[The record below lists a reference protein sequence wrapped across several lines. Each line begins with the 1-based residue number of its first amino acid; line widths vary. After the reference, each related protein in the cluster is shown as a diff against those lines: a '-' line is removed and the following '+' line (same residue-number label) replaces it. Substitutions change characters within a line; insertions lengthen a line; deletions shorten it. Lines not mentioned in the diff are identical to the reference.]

1 MPPMLNEIERR
12 SIDTIGI
19 ARPVGARAAMEVR
32 IAAQFAENA
41 RLNALAVRDLA
52 APIARGIDVIV
63 DALRRGGKVMACGN
77 GGSAADAQHFAAEFV
92 NRFQIEREPLAALA
106 LTTDSSILTSIGND
120 YSFDLIFDKQVR
132 ALGRAGDVLVAI
144 STSGNSKDL
153 IAAMRSARRLA
164 IPVIALTGNGG
175 GAMKAL
181 LGEQDVHLCVPHHA
195 TPRIQEMHVLTL
207 HCICDGVDA
216 VLGGAAPY

>member
-1 MPPMLNEIERR
+1 MMNGIE
-12 SIDTIGI
+12 DCPVETIGS
-19 ARPVGARAAMEVR
+19 ARAADARAAMEVR
-32 IAAQFAENA
+32 IAAQFADSA
-41 RLNALAVRDLA
+41 RLNALAVREMA
-52 APIARGIDVIV
+52 APIARAIDVIV

-77 GGSAADAQHFAAEFV
+77 GGSAADAQHFAAEFI

-106 LTTDSSILTSIGND
+106 LTTDSSILTAIGND

-153 IAAMRSARRLA
+153 IAAMRSARKLG

-175 GAMKAL
+175 GAMGPM
-181 LGEQDVHLCVPHHA
+181 LGDEDVHLCVPHQA

-216 VLGGAAPY
+216 VLGGAVPY

>member
-1 MPPMLNEIERR
+1 MMNGIEACP
-12 SIDTIGI
+12 IETTGK
-19 ARPVGARAAMEVR
+19 ARTLSARAVMEAR
-32 IAAQFAENA
+32 IAAQFAESA
-41 RLNALAVRDLA
+41 RLNTLAVREMA
-52 APIARGIDVIV
+52 SPIARAIDVIV

-106 LTTDSSILTSIGND
+106 LTTDSSILTAIGND
-120 YSFDLIFDKQVR
+120 YSFDLVFDKQVR

-144 STSGNSKDL
+144 STSGSSKDL
-153 IAAMRSARRLA
+153 ISAMRSASSLG
-164 IPVIALTGNGG
+164 ITVIALTGNGG
-175 GAMKAL
+175 GAMRPL
-181 LGEQDVHLCVPHHA
+181 LGEQDVHLCVPHQA
-195 TPRIQEMHVLTL
+195 TPRIQEMHLLTL